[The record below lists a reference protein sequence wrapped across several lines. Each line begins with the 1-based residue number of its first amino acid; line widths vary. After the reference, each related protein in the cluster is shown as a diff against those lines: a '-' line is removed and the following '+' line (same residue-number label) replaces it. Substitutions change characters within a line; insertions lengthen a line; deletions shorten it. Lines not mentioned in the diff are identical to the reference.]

1 MTNNLLI
8 KLIRKTTK
16 ISSSFNFNT
25 LSLKVWIYFFF
36 NLKSDQIKTKI
47 FFKYIKKLIMI
58 RGKKRRVIHSLLGL
72 FPKRMLRVVQKPE
85 NLWGLLKQQLS

>member
-25 LSLKVWIYFFF
+25 LSLKVWIYFLF

-58 RGKKRRVIHSLLGL
+58 RGKKTRVIHSLLGL